1 MTPIRLLVPAALLV
15 LAASPAAPL
24 AAQQSAG
31 PVAARE
37 LPRGAVIRP
46 GDVDGANASEAQ
58 AVLGWVTRRVVR
70 AGEPLRAPAVAP
82 PALVASG
89 ETVQLIWSA
98 PGMELRM
105 RGRAMGSAA
114 LGETVGVRLDVRR
127 RFEGVVVG
135 PGLVRMEPSRE
146 TR

>member
-1 MTPIRLLVPAALLV
+1 MIATRLLVAAALLA
-15 LAASPAAPL
+15 LALPASPL
-24 AAQQSAG
+24 AAQESAG

-46 GDVDGANASEAQ
+46 ADVDGANPGEAL

-89 ETVQLIWSA
+89 ETVQLLWSA

-105 RGRAMGSAA
+105 RGRALGSAA

-146 TR
+146 SR